1 MGILTTSHWNEVAIG
16 MKLQDIKQSAV
27 ISCDI
32 TLFIRLM
39 EVAREEIKTDAA
51 LHRLIEKVSE
61 AQAAKKKFL
70 TMDDYKT
77 IMKKD

>member
-1 MGILTTSHWNEVAIG
+1 

-39 EVAREEIKTDAA
+39 EIAREEIKSDAD
-51 LHRLIEKVSE
+51 LHHLIEKISE

-70 TMDDYKT
+70 TMNDYKT
-77 IMKKD
+77 IMSK